1 MNGPAVMNTRSN
13 MIFCLG
19 VLICISGIGP
29 YASTGEAKMSDILQ
43 KPKYIN
49 RLSKET
55 SPYLLQHAHNPV
67 DWYPW
72 SKEAFEAAKK
82 QDKPIFLS
90 IGYSTCHWCHVMA
103 HESFEN
109 EEIAKIMNQYFVSI
123 KVDRE
128 QRPDIDSVY
137 MKAVQAMTGSGGW
150 PLSAF
155 LTPDGKPFYGGTYF
169 PPEDNFGRPGFKQLL
184 LAIADAWEKNR
195 PSLLK
200 SADNLTNI
208 LAETDTGQKQ
218 ELSENM
224 IKNAADRFSR
234 IFDPKYGGFG
244 TAPKFPQASIL
255 SMLIGYSKRSGDEKI
270 LSKVTVTLDGMAKG
284 GIYDHLGGGFH
295 RYSTD
300 AKWLVPH
307 FEKMLYDQALISKS
321 YLQAYQVT
329 GNTEYKRIVTEIFE
343 YLLRDMTDSEGGFY
357 SAEDADSE
365 GEEGVFYVWDPDE
378 IEKLLSKEQAK
389 IFKKYYGVTKRGNF
403 EHGKSILHVTKSIKE
418 FAKEFNTD
426 AQQVSKLLSQGR
438 QKLFEARSKRVRPG
452 RDEKIIT
459 AWNGLMISS
468 LSYGGAVMGEEKY
481 IRAAK
486 RAAEFVSN
494 KLLVNGRLMRFYGNG
509 KAIDKAVLND
519 YAFLITGLLD
529 LYEATFDA
537 KWLSK
542 AKELSDQIIEL
553 FGDENKGAFFLTGK
567 DAERLILRNKPDYDG
582 ALPTGNSAAAL
593 GLLRLGQMTMEPKY
607 TKAGEE
613 ILREFS
619 GRLKQIPS
627 SLTYM
632 LTALDFWLGPR
643 QEIVIAGKF
652 ESKETKQMLRLIY
665 DKFLPN
671 TVVLLH
677 EEGKSGQEIESIV
690 PFIKGQNMI
699 DDRATAYV
707 CENFVCNQ
715 PVNKLKD
722 LERILADIYKK

>member
-1 MNGPAVMNTRSN
+1 MA
-13 MIFCLG
+13 
-19 VLICISGIGP
+19 
-29 YASTGEAKMSDILQ
+29 DILQ

-109 EEIAKIMNQYFVSI
+109 EEIAKIMNQYFISI

-128 QRPDIDSVY
+128 QRPDVDSVY

-155 LTPDGKPFYGGTYF
+155 LTPDGKPFYCGTYF
-169 PPEDNFGRPGFKQLL
+169 PPEDRFGRPGFKQLL
-184 LAIADAWEKNR
+184 LTIADAWEKNR
-195 PSLLK
+195 PSLLR

-208 LAETDTGQKQ
+208 LAKTDTGLKQ
-218 ELSENM
+218 ELSEDM

-329 GNTEYKRIVTEIFE
+329 GNTEYKRIVKEIFE
-343 YLLRDMTDSEGGFY
+343 YLLRDMTDSKGGFY

-481 IRAAK
+481 IRAAE
-486 RAAEFVSN
+486 RAAEFVLN

-542 AKELSDQIIEL
+542 AKELSDQMIDL
-553 FGDENKGAFFLTGK
+553 FGDENKGAFFLAGK

-582 ALPTGNSAAAL
+582 ALPAGNSAAAL
-593 GLLRLGQMTMEPKY
+593 SLLRLGQMTMETKY
-607 TKAGEE
+607 TKAGEG

-627 SLTYM
+627 SLTHM

-707 CENFVCNQ
+707 CENFVCNR

-722 LERILADIYKK
+722 FERILADIYKK